1 MALFLV
7 CVNCVHCKWFVCKLI
22 VCFFFNKK
30 LRRVLDYNEVQIIS
44 KGWLYGLLSLRE
56 LSLSNNNI
64 NQIAT
69 DAWEFCQKLEDL

>member
-7 CVNCVHCKWFVCKLI
+7 CLNCEFCKFFCVHTKV
-22 VCFFFNKK
+22 FF
-30 LRRVLDYNEVQIIS
+30 LWDICRILDYNEIEEIS
-44 KGWLYGLLSLRE
+44 KGWLYGLSSLRE

-64 NQIAT
+64 NQIVT